1 MRALSPILSGLA
13 FLVESTALAADERF
27 TGTSAQLQAGRAL
40 NRALGY
46 DYAYDA
52 GSVAVGYIDKFAG
65 AVLTVLRFSPED
77 GHQVIYVKR
86 GSEHDPATGSI
97 CADLRLLH
105 ERFTEES
112 QAELFYKKSNVD
124 VRVASW
130 SLLDGRVCLTG
141 PDDVTV
147 RVTGLLRDQP
157 GEGRSAT
164 QMPAGGAGGER

>member
-1 MRALSPILSGLA
+1 MRARLSIVALSILFAAG
-13 FLVESTALAADERF
+13 TAMGAEERF
-27 TGTSAQLQAGRAL
+27 TGAKAQEQAGRAL
-40 NRALGY
+40 NQALGY
-46 DYAYDA
+46 DFAYDA

-65 AVLTVLRFSPED
+65 SVLTVLRFSPED

-86 GSEHDPATGSI
+86 GSERDPTTGRI

-124 VRVASW
+124 VRIATW

-141 PDDVTV
+141 PNDVTV
-147 RVTGLLRDQP
+147 SVTGLLRDQP

-164 QMPAGGAGGER
+164 QMPAGGTGGER

>member
-1 MRALSPILSGLA
+1 MPRWIFVAAI
-13 FLVESTALAADERF
+13 LAAVGAQAAEERF
-27 TGTSAQLQAGRAL
+27 VGGRAQEQAGRAL

-52 GSVAVGYIDKFAG
+52 GAVAVGYIDKFAG
-65 AVLTVLRFSPED
+65 SVLTVLRFSPED

-86 GSEHDPATGSI
+86 GSEHDPATGRI

-112 QAELFYKKSNVD
+112 QAELFYKKSNVV
-124 VRVASW
+124 VRIAQW

-141 PDDVTV
+141 PNDVTV
-147 RVTGLLRDQP
+147 SVTGLLRDQP
-157 GEGRSAT
+157 GDGRPAT